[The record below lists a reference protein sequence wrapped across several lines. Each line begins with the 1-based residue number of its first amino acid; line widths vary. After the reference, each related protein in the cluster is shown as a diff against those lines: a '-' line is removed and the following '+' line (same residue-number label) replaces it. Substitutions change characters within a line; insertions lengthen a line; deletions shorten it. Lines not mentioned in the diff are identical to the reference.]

1 MYYITYH
8 IKCVFVLEMC
18 YIMCYTISM
27 KGVIN
32 VSHNE
37 LHNVSHKTR
46 RKVADDRA
54 ETFVS
59 LRLTKAEA
67 ATLDALWHLSK
78 DTAPTRA
85 AYLRQLIQAEAKR
98 RRKDLKAA
106 GAAQEAAIP
115 GQMSLSDYPPQD
127 A

>member
-1 MYYITYH
+1 
-8 IKCVFVLEMC
+8 MC
-18 YIMCYTISM
+18 YIMCYTKPM

-37 LHNVSHKTR
+37 LHNATQKTR

-54 ETFVS
+54 ETYIS
-59 LRLTKAEA
+59 LRLTKADA
-67 ATLDALWHLSK
+67 ATLDALWRLSE

-106 GAAQEAAIP
+106 VAAQDAAMP
-115 GQMSLSDYPPQD
+115 GQMSLDDYPQQD